1 MINFE
6 QKIFLNAILVSAIT
20 LYLFGETF
28 YDVKNQILLFLLP
41 LIWPGLAHGSL
52 DLEIAINRGFVKKFS
67 HKVLFFIIYL
77 TIIIVFFSFW
87 IIFPNIIFLA
97 FLILSAVHFGVS
109 DKVSRIKHLAILEIL
124 IRATLVI
131 VLPLKFYPEITSK
144 VFIFLGLGNEA
155 LDFIQFLNDY
165 FFYFL
170 ILNLFI
176 WLFLKNE
183 SQILKINILIEFLL
197 IGFCFIY
204 FQPIT
209 SFLIYFCFLHSIRHL
224 NEEKKYLKLSY
235 KNLFKK
241 TLPFTLIPLIVLT
254 IYFLNIDIKD
264 NINIYYTVVG
274 LSSLT
279 IPHVMLINYI
289 KN

>member
-6 QKIFLNAILVSAIT
+6 QKIFFNAILLSVIT
-20 LYLFGETF
+20 LYFFGETF
-28 YDVKNQILLFLLP
+28 NNFKNQILLFLLP

-52 DLEIAINRGFVKKFS
+52 DLEIAVNRGLVKEFG
-67 HKVLFFIIYL
+67 HKILFFIVYL
-77 TIIIVFFSFW
+77 TIITVFFLLW
-87 IIFPNIIFLA
+87 IIFPDIIFLV
-97 FLILSAVHFGVS
+97 FLLLSAIHFGIS
-109 DKVSRIKHLAILEIL
+109 DKVSRIKYIGIFEIL
-124 IRATLVI
+124 IRAKLVI

-144 VFIFLGLGNEA
+144 IFIFLGLNNEV
-155 LDFIQFLNDY
+155 LNIILFLNDY
-165 FFYFL
+165 FFYLL
-170 ILNLFI
+170 ILNIFI

-183 SQILKINILIEFLL
+183 SKILKLNLLIEFIL

-204 FQPIT
+204 FQPII

-241 TLPFTLIPLIVLT
+241 TLPFTLIPLITLT
-254 IYFLNIDIKD
+254 IYFLNVDIKN
-264 NINIYYTVVG
+264 NINVYYTVVG

>member
-6 QKIFLNAILVSAIT
+6 QKIFLNAILVSVIT
-20 LYLFGETF
+20 LYLFGATF
-28 YDVKNQILLFLLP
+28 YDFKNQILLFLLP

-109 DKVSRIKHLAILEIL
+109 DKVSRIKHIAILEIL

-144 VFIFLGLGNEA
+144 VFIFLGLNNAA

-254 IYFLNIDIKD
+254 ICFLNIDIKD

>member
-1 MINFE
+1 MIKNE
-6 QKIFLNAILVSAIT
+6 QKIFLSAILVYVIT
-20 LYLFGETF
+20 LYFFGEKF
-28 YDVKNQILLFLLP
+28 YDFKNQILLFLLP

-52 DLEIAINRGFVKKFS
+52 DLEIAINRGFVKEFS

-77 TIIIVFFSFW
+77 AIIIVFFLLW
-87 IIFPNIIFLA
+87 IILPNILFLI
-97 FLILSAVHFGVS
+97 FLILSAVHFGIS
-109 DKVSRIKHLAILEIL
+109 DKLCKIKYIGILEIL
-124 IRATLVI
+124 IRAKLVI

-144 VFIFLGLGNEA
+144 VFIFLGLNYET

-170 ILNLFI
+170 IFNLFI

-183 SQILKINILIEFLL
+183 SKILKLSILIEFLL

-204 FQPIT
+204 FQPII

-224 NEEKKYLKLSY
+224 NEEKKNLKLSY
-235 KNLFKK
+235 KKLFKK
-241 TLPFTLIPLIVLT
+241 SIPFTLIPLIALT
-254 IYFLNIDIKD
+254 IYFFNIDIK
-264 NINIYYTVVG
+264 NNTNIYYTFIG
-274 LSSLT
+274 LLSLT

>member
-6 QKIFLNAILVSAIT
+6 QKIFLNAILVSVIT

-28 YDVKNQILLFLLP
+28 YDFKNQILLFLLP

-77 TIIIVFFSFW
+77 TIIMGFFAFW

-109 DKVSRIKHLAILEIL
+109 DKVSKIKHIAILEIL

-144 VFIFLGLGNEA
+144 VFIFLGLNNEV
-155 LDFIQFLNDY
+155 LDFIKFLNDY

-235 KNLFKK
+235 INLFKK

-254 IYFLNIDIKD
+254 IYFLNIDIKN

>member
-1 MINFE
+1 
-6 QKIFLNAILVSAIT
+6 
-20 LYLFGETF
+20 
-28 YDVKNQILLFLLP
+28 
-41 LIWPGLAHGSL
+41 
-52 DLEIAINRGFVKKFS
+52 
-67 HKVLFFIIYL
+67 
-77 TIIIVFFSFW
+77 
-87 IIFPNIIFLA
+87 
-97 FLILSAVHFGVS
+97 LILSAVHFGIS
-109 DKVSRIKHLAILEIL
+109 DKVSKIKYIGILEIL
-124 IRATLVI
+124 IRAKLVI

-144 VFIFLGLGNEA
+144 IFIFLGSDNET
-155 LDFIQFLNDY
+155 LKFIQFLNDY

-170 ILNLFI
+170 ILNLFT

-183 SQILKINILIEFLL
+183 SKILKLSILIEFLL

-204 FQPIT
+204 FQPII

-235 KNLFKK
+235 KKLFIK
-241 TLPFTLIPLIVLT
+241 TLPFTLIPLIALT
-254 IYFLNIDIKD
+254 IYFLNIDIKN

>member
-1 MINFE
+1 MINYE
-6 QKIFLNAILVSAIT
+6 QKIFLNAILVCVIT
-20 LYLFGETF
+20 LYFFGETF
-28 YDVKNQILLFLLP
+28 HDFKNQILLFLFP

-52 DLEIAINRGFVKKFS
+52 DLEIAINRGLVKEFS

-77 TIIIVFFSFW
+77 TIITAFFLLW
-87 IIFPNIIFLA
+87 IIFPNIIFLV
-97 FLILSAVHFGVS
+97 FLILSVLHFGIS
-109 DKVSRIKHLAILEIL
+109 DKVSRIKYTGILEIL
-124 IRATLVI
+124 IRAKLVI

-144 VFIFLGLGNEA
+144 VFIFLGLNYEA
-155 LDFIQFLNDY
+155 LNFIQFLNDY

-170 ILNLFI
+170 ISNLLI

-183 SQILKINILIEFLL
+183 SKMLKLSILIEFLL

-204 FQPIT
+204 FQPII

-241 TLPFTLIPLIVLT
+241 TLPFTLIPLLALT
-254 IYFLNIDIKD
+254 IYFLNIDIKN

>member
-1 MINFE
+1 MIHYE
-6 QKIFLNAILVSAIT
+6 QKIFLNAILVCVIT
-20 LYLFGETF
+20 LYFFGETF
-28 YDVKNQILLFLLP
+28 YDFKNQILFFLLP

-52 DLEIAINRGFVKKFS
+52 DLEIAINRGLVKEFS

-77 TIIIVFFSFW
+77 TIITAFFLLW
-87 IIFPNIIFLA
+87 IIFPNIIFLV
-97 FLILSAVHFGVS
+97 FLILSAVHFGIS
-109 DKVSRIKHLAILEIL
+109 DKVSRIKYIGILEIL
-124 IRATLVI
+124 IRAKLVI

-144 VFIFLGLGNEA
+144 VFIFLGLNYET
-155 LDFIQFLNDY
+155 LEFIQFLNDY

-183 SQILKINILIEFLL
+183 SKTLKLSILMEFLL

-204 FQPIT
+204 FQPII
-209 SFLIYFCFLHSIRHL
+209 SFLVYFCFLHSIRHL

-235 KNLFKK
+235 INLFKK
-241 TLPFTLIPLIVLT
+241 TLPFTLIPLITLT
-254 IYFLNIDIKD
+254 IYFLNIDIKN